1 MAKANKTQ
9 ANKHGARQLRI
20 IGGSWRGRKI
30 QFAELEGLRPTSDR
44 IRETLFNWLQAVVG
58 DARCLDL
65 FAGSGALGFE
75 AISRGAAAVD
85 MVEKDPKAAQQL
97 RQNQQ
102 QLNTD
107 KAHIHCLT
115 AEQFLQ
121 QQTQPYQII
130 FIDPPFQLGLW
141 QSSFDL
147 LLERSLIADG
157 AYVYAEFPSKQP
169 LPELPESLILS
180 RDKTAGDVRY
190 CLYQF
195 DSGAASV

>member
-1 MAKANKTQ
+1 VAKANKTQ
-9 ANKHGARQLRI
+9 ANKHGSRQLRI

-30 QFAELEGLRPTSDR
+30 QFAELDGLRPTSDR

-75 AISRGAAAVD
+75 ALSRGAAAVD
-85 MVEKDPKAAQQL
+85 MVEKDPKATQQL

-107 KAHIHCLT
+107 KAHIHCLS

-121 QQTQPYQII
+121 QQTQPYHIV

-147 LLERSLIADG
+147 LLQRSLIAEG
-157 AYVYAEFPSKQP
+157 GYVYAEFPSKQS
-169 LPELPESLILS
+169 LPELPASLSLS